1 MPATLDKISWD
12 SNYVVS
18 LIICDFRVPS
28 KEQCYLLKFGKILYT
43 RVHRHLGGG
52 GGGGVQRGVLHVRK
66 KGPLK
71 YKFVH
76 DCSLVQIN
84 SFSEN
89 SLKNASPLM

>member
-52 GGGGVQRGVLHVRK
+52 GGGGAERSFACAK
-66 KGPLK
+66 KRALEI
-71 YKFVH
+71 
-76 DCSLVQIN
+76 QIC
-84 SFSEN
+84 
-89 SLKNASPLM
+89 P